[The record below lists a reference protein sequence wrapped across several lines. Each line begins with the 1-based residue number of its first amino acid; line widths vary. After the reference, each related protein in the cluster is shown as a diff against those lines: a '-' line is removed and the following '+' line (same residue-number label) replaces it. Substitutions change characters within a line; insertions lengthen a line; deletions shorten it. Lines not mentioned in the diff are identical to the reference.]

1 MLLAEAMASLLY
13 FNALVEKTTPIGVY
27 GVQKIRNSCPV
38 PGPLL

>member
-27 GVQKIRNSCPV
+27 GVRKKSGTCA
-38 PGPLL
+38 LC